1 MFRTTFTSLVSR
13 GLRTIDNVAAPNTAH
28 AHCDIPCGIYDPHLA
43 QIGALSVLRMDQL
56 IEALE
61 VPAADDKAARAMY
74 ANQMAR
80 YVGVKEEHAE
90 LVKRE
95 VRVIWG
101 DYVKPEHIEKFP
113 DLHDLANKLMKA
125 AGKTRA
131 SVAVADAE
139 ELLKQVQRFAEI
151 FWETKG
157 VKTKRQP
164 SNQAVGG
171 ELVVPAN

>member
-1 MFRTTFTSLVSR
+1 M
-13 GLRTIDNVAAPNTAH
+13 H
-28 AHCDIPCGIYDPHLA
+28 PHLA
-43 QIGALSVLRMDQL
+43 QLGALTVMRMDQL
-56 IEALE
+56 IDALE
-61 VPAADDKAARAMY
+61 VPAGDDKAARAMY

-101 DYVKPEHIEKFP
+101 DYIKPEHIEKFP
-113 DLHDLANKLMKA
+113 DLHELANKLMKA

-139 ELLKQVQRFAEI
+139 ELLSQVQRFAEI